1 LFIKDFE
8 VFLMDLAVNYSYDN
22 SDEQVRDNHIE
33 VWSDL
38 FYYAQNLKGNWL
50 VSQEI
55 FRTFIV
61 PTAERNPLLFAKWV
75 DDMVRI
81 SGLRIRS
88 RALFA
93 RALKFIRRSRFL
105 KKQDKNALS
114 RALTELINAGLDEP
128 VYAQRAIKT
137 VQAG

>member
-1 LFIKDFE
+1 
-8 VFLMDLAVNYSYDN
+8 MDLAVNYSYDN

-61 PTAERNPLLFAKWV
+61 PTAEKNPLLFAKWV

-114 RALTELINAGLDEP
+114 RAITELINAGLDEP
-128 VYAQRAIKT
+128 IYAQRAIKT
-137 VQAG
+137 VQTG